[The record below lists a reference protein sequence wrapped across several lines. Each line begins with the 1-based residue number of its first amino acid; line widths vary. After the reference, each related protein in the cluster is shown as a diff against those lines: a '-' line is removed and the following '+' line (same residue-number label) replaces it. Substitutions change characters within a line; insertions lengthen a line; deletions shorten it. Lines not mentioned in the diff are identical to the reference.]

1 MAGSVGKVHP
11 SSAWYLQHAIL
22 AQLFLVALVVFPP
35 LLFPLRFSTVEK
47 QVTTTSTMTPTRGI
61 RARPAGMLMS
71 QHVALKL
78 GL

>member
-22 AQLFLVALVVFPP
+22 AQLFLVAVFPL